1 MTTTTTGRDYS
12 ILGPEGA
19 KAVERGLV
27 GADWFTPDIDRKRM
41 KELMRR
47 SDRRA
52 MIDTALWLG
61 LLVAFG
67 AIGSWLF
74 LQGSLWWIP
83 VLLLGYG
90 PLYGTAGDSRW
101 HEAGHGTA
109 FRTRWMNDAV
119 YHIACFFMIRS
130 PTVWRWSHTRHHT
143 DTIIVGQDPE
153 IITPRPPQVG
163 RLALNLFGLID
174 APLALGMMVRHARG
188 RVTEDQELYVPES
201 EYPKVAKEARIW
213 VAIYAAVLAL
223 TLIWWNP
230 LPLLLVLGPRFY
242 GTWLHLVFG
251 VSQHIGLAEDVT
263 DHRRNARTILMN
275 PVFRFL
281 YLNMNYHVEHHIFPN
296 VPYHA
301 LPALHDEVKDQ
312 LAPVYPSLAAAYREI
327 IPTLARQRRDPSY
340 FVERPLPE
348 ITL

>member
-1 MTTTTTGRDYS
+1 MTTTTGRDYS
-12 ILGPEGA
+12 LLGPEGA
-19 KAVERGLV
+19 KAQERGLV
-27 GADWFTPDIDRKRM
+27 GAAWFTPDIDRRRM

-67 AIGSWLF
+67 ALGSWLF
-74 LQGSLWWIP
+74 LRGSPWWIP
-83 VLLLGYG
+83 VLVLGYG

-119 YHIACFFMIRS
+119 YHLACFFMIRS

-163 RLALNLFGLID
+163 RLILNLFGLID
-174 APLALGMMVRHARG
+174 APLALRQMVSHARG
-188 RVTEDQELYVPES
+188 RITEDQKLYVPES
-201 EYPKVAKEARIW
+201 EYPKVVREARIW
-213 VAIYAAVLAL
+213 LVIYAAVLAI
-223 TLIWWNP
+223 TLVWWNP

-251 VSQHIGLAEDVT
+251 VSQHLGLAEDVT

-301 LPALHDEVKDQ
+301 LPALHAEVKDQ

-327 IPTLARQRRDPSY
+327 VPTLARQRRDPSY
-340 FVERPLPE
+340 FVERPLPPS
-348 ITL
+348 

>member
-1 MTTTTTGRDYS
+1 MTMTTGRDYS
-12 ILGPEGA
+12 LLGPEGV
-19 KAVERGLV
+19 KAQERGLV
-27 GADWFTPDIDRKRM
+27 GATWFSPDIDRKRM

-61 LLVAFG
+61 LLVGFG
-67 AIGSWLF
+67 AVGSWLF
-74 LQGSLWWIP
+74 LRGSLWWIP
-83 VLLLGYG
+83 VLVLGYG

-153 IITPRPPQVG
+153 IITPRPPKVG
-163 RLALNLFGLID
+163 RLVLNLFGLID
-174 APLALGMMVRHARG
+174 APLALRQMVSHARG
-188 RVTEDQELYVPES
+188 HITEDQRLYVPES
-201 EYPKVAKEARIW
+201 EYPKVAREARIW
-213 VAIYAAVLAL
+213 LVIYAAVVAI
-223 TLIWWNP
+223 TLLWWNP

-263 DHRRNARTILMN
+263 DHRRNARTIRMN

-301 LPALHDEVKDQ
+301 LPALHAEVKDQ

-327 IPTLARQRRDPSY
+327 IPTLARQRKDPSF
-340 FVERPLPE
+340 FVERPLPSS
-348 ITL
+348 